1 MSGPVTYSL
10 TPFASSVIV
19 GDQTAGG
26 GNSSAG
32 LNIATVTARMFGG
45 DSLDDGTPQGRSI
58 ANAYMAKQVK
68 AGVFKQADLD
78 RGDATVPKEVD
89 SRPAPVVTGTSVD
102 CGAFSQ
108 GFNMG
113 TKLSENT
120 TLGDFINKLVA
131 IPNCKRNSVPEQM
144 GLKPAQIVCNLA
156 HLCVNV
162 WEPIKA
168 KYPNAI
174 ITNSLRVG
182 SNVGAG
188 PHGTGQGMDIQF
200 NVTGGGSINPAE
212 YFAIAQWIKDNI
224 AYNQLLLEYS
234 TVKGYLVA
242 WLHISIYAGT
252 GKQVVGTSRVMTFMN
267 NRTHSVGLSN
277 LAN

>member
-1 MSGPVTYSL
+1 MSGPVTYSV
-10 TPFASSVIV
+10 TPFASTVIV

-26 GNSSAG
+26 GNSGAG
-32 LNIATVTARMFGG
+32 LSIATVTAKMFGG
-45 DSLDDGTPQGRSI
+45 DSIDDGTPAGR
-58 ANAYMAKQVK
+58 ARADAYMAKQVK

-78 RGDATVPKEVD
+78 RGDKTIAKEVD
-89 SRPAPVVTGTSVD
+89 NREAPAVNGTSID
-102 CGAFSQ
+102 CGIFSQ

-113 TKLSENT
+113 TKLSANT

-131 IPNCKRNSVPEQM
+131 IPNCKRNSVPAQM
-144 GLKPAQIVCNLA
+144 GLAPEQIVCNLA

-174 ITNSLRVG
+174 ITNTLRVG
-182 SNVGAG
+182 SNIGAG

-242 WLHISIYAGT
+242 WLHVSIYAGT
-252 GKQVVGTSRVMTFMN
+252 GKQVTGASRVMTFMN

>member
-1 MSGPVTYSL
+1 MSGPVTYSV
-10 TPFASSVIV
+10 TPFASTVIV

-26 GNSSAG
+26 GNNGAG
-32 LNIATVTARMFGG
+32 LSIATVTAKMFGG
-45 DSLDDGTPQGRSI
+45 DSLDDGTPRGRSI
-58 ANAYMAKQVK
+58 ADAYMAKQVK

-78 RGDATVPKEVD
+78 RGDKIVAKEVD
-89 SRPAPVVTGTSVD
+89 NRAAPAVTGTSVD
-102 CGAFSQ
+102 CTAIHQ
-108 GFNMG
+108 GFNLS
-113 TKLSENT
+113 TKLSANI
-120 TLGDFINKLVA
+120 TLGDFINRLVA
-131 IPNCKRNSVPEQM
+131 IPNCKRNSVPAQM
-144 GLKPAQIVCNLA
+144 GLKADDIVCNLA

-168 KYPNAI
+168 RYPNAI
-174 ITNSLRVG
+174 ITNTLRVG
-182 SNVGAG
+182 SNIGAG

-200 NVTGGGSINPAE
+200 NVSGGGSINPAE

-224 AYNQLLLEYS
+224 PYNQLLLEYS

-242 WLHISIYAGT
+242 WLHVSIYAGT
-252 GKQVVGTSRVMTFMN
+252 GKQVTGASRVMTFMN